1 MFPAHAPLPT
11 ASSLPFQPEAG
22 SHTSILIS
30 ESLDGVRVAATRQNG
45 GSAAK
50 GFPPRP
56 PRGFGGVNCPA
67 PTVCASVTT
76 TCGPPPLCRAPA
88 RLAEAEGEGE
98 GGENVDKLS
107 HVAPIAGAA
116 NSTN

>member
-22 SHTSILIS
+22 SQTSILIS
-30 ESLDGVRVAATRQNG
+30 ESLEGVSVAATRQNG

-56 PRGFGGVNCPA
+56 PRGFGGANCPA
-67 PTVCASVTT
+67 PTVCASVTA
-76 TCGPPPLCRAPA
+76 TCGC
-88 RLAEAEGEGE
+88 
-98 GGENVDKLS
+98 ENVDKLS
-107 HVAPIAGAA
+107 QVAPIAGAA
-116 NSTN
+116 NSTNAIASFINSLPRP